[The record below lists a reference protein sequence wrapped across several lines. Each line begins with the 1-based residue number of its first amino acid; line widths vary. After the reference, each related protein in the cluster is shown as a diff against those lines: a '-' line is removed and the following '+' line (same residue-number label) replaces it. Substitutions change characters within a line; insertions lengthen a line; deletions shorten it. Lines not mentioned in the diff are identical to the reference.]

1 MRFPSTFLGC
11 VLAAPIV
18 SNAFLPSSLL
28 KQTPT
33 SRSIIQTND
42 AQIQLP
48 QHQQSPWSSSDYDC
62 SMTQL
67 NMAFTG
73 SEKDSNIFDGPMAL
87 TKERDACGVGFIAN
101 TKSGGTCL
109 TIYIYIYI

>member
-1 MRFPSTFLGC
+1 MRFPSIFLGC

-33 SRSIIQTND
+33 SRPTIQTND

-48 QHQQSPWSSSDYDC
+48 QHQQSSWSSSDYDC

-67 NMAFTG
+67 NMAFNG
-73 SEKDSNIFDGPMAL
+73 NERDSNIFDGPMAL

-109 TIYIYIYI
+109 TIFIY